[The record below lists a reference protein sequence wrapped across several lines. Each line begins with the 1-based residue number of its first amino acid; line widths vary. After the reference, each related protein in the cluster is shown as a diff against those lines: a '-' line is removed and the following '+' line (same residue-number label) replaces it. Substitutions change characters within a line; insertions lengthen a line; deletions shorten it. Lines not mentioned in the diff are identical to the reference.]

1 MFKNSSHLVTKTY
14 FSQPAPPPKKKDMQ
28 RLSTNQQP
36 KTHIAV
42 NDTKIK
48 YKVRGRK

>member
-14 FSQPAPPPKKKDMQ
+14 FSQPAPPPKKRTC

-48 YKVRGRK
+48 YKVRGIK

>member
-1 MFKNSSHLVTKTY
+1 
-14 FSQPAPPPKKKDMQ
+14 MQ
-28 RLSTNQQP
+28 RLSTKQQP
-36 KTHIAV
+36 KTHTAV

>member
-1 MFKNSSHLVTKTY
+1 MFKNSSHRVMKAY
-14 FSQPAPPPKKKDMQ
+14 VSQPGKKKKKKQ

>member
-1 MFKNSSHLVTKTY
+1 MKAYV
-14 FSQPAPPPKKKDMQ
+14 SQPGRKKKKKKKQ
-28 RLSTNQQP
+28 ILSTNQQP
-36 KTHIAV
+36 KTRIAV

>member
-1 MFKNSSHLVTKTY
+1 MFKNSSHRVMKAY
-14 FSQPAPPPKKKDMQ
+14 VSQPGKKKKKKKQ

>member
-1 MFKNSSHLVTKTY
+1 MFRNSSHLVTKTY
-14 FSQPAPPPKKKDMQ
+14 FSQPAPPQKKDMQ

-36 KTHIAV
+36 KTHITV